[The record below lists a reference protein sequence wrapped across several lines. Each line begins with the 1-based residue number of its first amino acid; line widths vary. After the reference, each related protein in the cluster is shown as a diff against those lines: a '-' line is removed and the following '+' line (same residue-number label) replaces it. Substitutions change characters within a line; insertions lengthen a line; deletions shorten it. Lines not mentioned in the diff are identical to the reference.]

1 LRMGPALAEEY
12 SDALKSVSTVG
23 SAKAVFVDFDNTLW
37 DGVMADGPVVHNREG
52 QELLK
57 ELRRAGVLL
66 IALSKNDPANIRWDE
81 MALEPDD
88 FVLHKVSWR
97 PKPEGVAEAI
107 EELNLAAS
115 AFILL
120 DDNPAERALIEEN
133 VVGVRALDP
142 ADPFAWRTLR
152 RWLAMPSTKRTPE
165 ALQRTERYRE
175 AAERRRAMGEIQDYG
190 EMLAT
195 LKLRADVRPA
205 QDSDLERI
213 LELVQRTNQFNTTT
227 RRRSR
232 SDVRE
237 LMLSADHTVLVA
249 SMRDRFGALGVVAV
263 VIVDRSVPGVAE
275 IDSFVMSCRAMG
287 FGLEYLVLNHLTGE
301 QPDLEWRGRFVATDR
316 NAPAAGM
323 YTSAGFTQ
331 PDAADQMWTLAP
343 GAARPERPAW
353 FD

>member
-1 LRMGPALAEEY
+1 
-12 SDALKSVSTVG
+12 
-23 SAKAVFVDFDNTLW
+23 
-37 DGVMADGPVVHNREG
+37 
-52 QELLK
+52 
-57 ELRRAGVLL
+57 
-66 IALSKNDPANIRWDE
+66 
-81 MALEPDD
+81 
-88 FVLHKVSWR
+88 
-97 PKPEGVAEAI
+97 
-107 EELNLAAS
+107 
-115 AFILL
+115 
-120 DDNPAERALIEEN
+120 
-133 VVGVRALDP
+133 
-142 ADPFAWRTLR
+142 
-152 RWLAMPSTKRTPE
+152 
-165 ALQRTERYRE
+165 
-175 AAERRRAMGEIQDYG
+175 MGEIQDYG